1 MNRESEIINVRIDEI
16 IPNRF
21 QPRLTFNES
30 ELQSLA
36 ESIKMHGI
44 IQPLVL
50 RRIGDKFEIIAGERR
65 YKASVMAGLTTVPAV
80 IMNIDDQKSAEV
92 AIVENLQRKNLTAI
106 EEAQSYKKLLDK
118 GYLTQ
123 EELANKMGVTQPTIA
138 NKLRLLNLTDAAQ
151 QALLKNQISE
161 RHARSLL
168 AIADPNMQ
176 ISMLNRII
184 GERLTVRQTDEEI
197 SKLLGSNPETINDV
211 IEGSDNNSTSNS
223 QILAPEQPQNKPSLQ
238 PETPNFDNLV
248 QPTPNISTYINPAA
262 FDVDVESIKSNS
274 VDIIPEHK
282 PSDIDML
289 MRTENDSNTL
299 EKPKKVSLEDIPTNI
314 DMGSIVNTSNMA
326 VNPFQNL
333 ETPPTPFE
341 IPTPTFEKPYADPT
355 PISQPTYAPGSSLID
370 EFRQQQPKSPETN
383 ITEEPNPRSISS
395 AITVARNEVRKI
407 EDLGFKVDTEEFDFE
422 DMYQI
427 IIKIKKD

>member
-50 RRIGDKFEIIAGERR
+50 RRIGEKFEIIAGERR

-138 NKLRLLNLTDAAQ
+138 NKLRLLNLTEAAQ

-168 AIADPNMQ
+168 AIANPNMQ

-197 SKLLGSNPETINDV
+197 SKLLGRSPETINDA
-211 IEGSDNNSTSNS
+211 IENYGESSSGNS
-223 QILAPEQPQNKPSLQ
+223 QVLTPEEPQNSVAPVV
-238 PETPNFDNLV
+238 ETIKTPTFDNLV
-248 QPTPNISTYINPAA
+248 QPTPTISSYINPAA
-262 FDVDVESIKSNS
+262 FDVDIDSIKSNS
-274 VDIIPEHK
+274 VDIIPEHDY
-282 PSDIDML
+282 S
-289 MRTENDSNTL
+289 R
-299 EKPKKVSLEDIPTNI
+299 
-314 DMGSIVNTSNMA
+314 
-326 VNPFQNL
+326 
-333 ETPPTPFE
+333 
-341 IPTPTFEKPYADPT
+341 
-355 PISQPTYAPGSSLID
+355 
-370 EFRQQQPKSPETN
+370 
-383 ITEEPNPRSISS
+383 
-395 AITVARNEVRKI
+395 
-407 EDLGFKVDTEEFDFE
+407 
-422 DMYQI
+422 
-427 IIKIKKD
+427 